1 MRRWLTLLVLAAVLV
16 AAAWTAFQLVTGIQY
31 ERDTE
36 SLRGAD
42 LAVSQTPDS
51 GITNLALFGVDADND
66 GTRRSDCIMVLSIDG
81 GRGKVKITSLMRD
94 SRVEID
100 GHGESKLNHSYS
112 YGGPA
117 LAIRT
122 INQNFD
128 LNIEHFVQVDF
139 SQMANL
145 IGAIG
150 GVEIDV
156 KENEIRELNKFIGEY
171 CRAAGAPE
179 CPVEQPGLQMLN
191 GIQAMSYGR
200 IRKGGTGDDWARVE
214 RQSIVMEAMFS
225 KVQSMSASELIGL
238 MQKLMPYVTTS
249 LSATEIA
256 PLIVG
261 ALQNGMPEIEHTRVP
276 LDGEWDYYGASS
288 EYILY
293 DVDVAADHIHEY
305 IYNDVYPGETPSD
318 TGSTGATDGDTSST
332 GANEPLGGIDFDEPP
347 TGPMTTDDSASS
359 SGSTDDPA
367 SLAEEGGWYD
377 PDTGDYYDSDGDRYY
392 LDESGTRVYYA
403 E

>member
-191 GIQAMSYGR
+191 GILAMSYGR
-200 IRKGGTGDDWARVE
+200 IRKGGTGDDWGRVE
-214 RQSIVMEAMFS
+214 RQGVVLEAMFDRVRGLS
-225 KVQSMSASELIGL
+225 IPELIQL
-238 MQKLMPYVTTS
+238 APKMLKYVTSDLS
-249 LSATEIA
+249 LAQIAGLAVSA
-256 PLIVG
+256 LRH
-261 ALQNGMPEIEHTRVP
+261 GMPEIEHGRIPT
-276 LDGEWDYYGASS
+276 DGNWQYGGSQDQ
-288 EYILY
+288 YIVF
-293 DVDVAADHIHEY
+293 DIEQAAQQLSDY
-305 IYNDVYPGETPSD
+305 IYNDV
-318 TGSTGATDGDTSST
+318 
-332 GANEPLGGIDFDEPP
+332 PL
-347 TGPMTTDDSASS
+347 AS
-359 SGSTDDPA
+359 
-367 SLAEEGGWYD
+367 
-377 PDTGDYYDSDGDRYY
+377 
-392 LDESGTRVYYA
+392 
-403 E
+403 

>member
-1 MRRWLTLLVLAAVLV
+1 MTARRLLRIVRRWLTLLVLAAVLV

-200 IRKGGTGDDWARVE
+200 IRKGGTGDDWGRVE
-214 RQSIVMEAMFS
+214 RQGVVLEAMFDRVRGLS
-225 KVQSMSASELIGL
+225 IPELIQL
-238 MQKLMPYVTTS
+238 APKMLKYVTSDLS
-249 LSATEIA
+249 LAQIAGLAVSA
-256 PLIVG
+256 LRH
-261 ALQNGMPEIEHTRVP
+261 GMPEIEHGRIPT
-276 LDGEWDYYGASS
+276 DGNWQYGGSQDQYFVFDI
-288 EYILY
+288 EQ
-293 DVDVAADHIHEY
+293 AAQQLSDY
-305 IYNDVYPGETPSD
+305 IYNDV
-318 TGSTGATDGDTSST
+318 
-332 GANEPLGGIDFDEPP
+332 PL
-347 TGPMTTDDSASS
+347 AS
-359 SGSTDDPA
+359 
-367 SLAEEGGWYD
+367 
-377 PDTGDYYDSDGDRYY
+377 
-392 LDESGTRVYYA
+392 
-403 E
+403 